1 MKPIWHK
8 LVTGGVGEVVPA
20 EILQGVVQA
29 QHDAVDLLAG
39 DHALDWRGLPVHD
52 DLRWA
57 KAVAKIQ
64 IIEEFRDS
72 GSIDEVEQRLLFA
85 VGFEDPPRI
94 RGAIR
99 PITVGGNPIRGWWLE
114 WKVSDRSRAM
124 VGVEVYDLSVPFDRP
139 RIFDLGAMPGTD
151 TRRIDDEGRG
161 MAFLGQY
168 QEITIGENKDFIL
181 SDHLRNLRS
190 VTLLV
195 R

>member
-1 MKPIWHK
+1 MRPRSGPNAFTLPLRANIRMAISTAIT
-8 LVTGGVGEVVPA
+8 TGPFMPSARCIFSE
-20 EILQGVVQA
+20 
-29 QHDAVDLLAG
+29 
-39 DHALDWRGLPVHD
+39 
-52 DLRWA
+52 
-57 KAVAKIQ
+57 
-64 IIEEFRDS
+64 
-72 GSIDEVEQRLLFA
+72 
-85 VGFEDPPRI
+85 GFEDPPRI

>member
-1 MKPIWHK
+1 
-8 LVTGGVGEVVPA
+8 
-20 EILQGVVQA
+20 
-29 QHDAVDLLAG
+29 
-39 DHALDWRGLPVHD
+39 
-52 DLRWA
+52 
-57 KAVAKIQ
+57 
-64 IIEEFRDS
+64 
-72 GSIDEVEQRLLFA
+72 
-85 VGFEDPPRI
+85 
-94 RGAIR
+94 
-99 PITVGGNPIRGWWLE
+99 
-114 WKVSDRSRAM
+114 M